1 MIEVIVQKRAM
12 NISVAA
18 QGSILPCVR
27 NICRRSEV
35 SLVLYPGVFV

>member
-18 QGSILPCVR
+18 QGSILPCV